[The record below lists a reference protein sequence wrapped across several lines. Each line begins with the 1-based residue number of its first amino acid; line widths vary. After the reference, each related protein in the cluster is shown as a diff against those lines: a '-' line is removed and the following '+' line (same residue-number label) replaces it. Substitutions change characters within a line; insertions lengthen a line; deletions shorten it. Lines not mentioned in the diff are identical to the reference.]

1 MIIRRAELKDN
12 KALCLLDSLCTQ
24 GQGLVFYYQRVDFFL
39 RPRLYDNW
47 AVYLA
52 EENGSVIGSISTS
65 LKKVRLGSSY
75 VKVGYF
81 FDLRVHPDQRRQGIA
96 VDLIQAAAEHVLK
109 EGAQYAYTYVLGSNQ
124 LAMTLVGKLNMFT
137 AASFRIFF
145 LSTLDDS
152 SGNQALI
159 RSFNQGITSDPFINT
174 ENYFRN
180 YDFYP
185 RGGFLRYFSGSEP
198 ALTSSFPQPFCGY
211 FNLPAGSSVQ
221 GGLWDSSVLSTKVI
235 ERVPLTLRA
244 AAAMPHFARKLM
256 GLPRMP
262 PRGKPLRIYH
272 LFDVVW
278 EEVNPSQARNLIT
291 GIRVRAGIEGGQVV
305 ICHLDTRDPLCDL
318 VKKQAFFFMEG
329 TLLLRTPLAGEKPPP
344 VSRAY
349 FDVRDF

>member
-1 MIIRRAELKDN
+1 MIIRRAEPNDN

-24 GQGLVFYYQRVDFFL
+24 GQGLVFSYQRVDFFL

-65 LKKVRLGSSY
+65 LKKVRLGSAY
-75 VKVGYF
+75 VDVGYF

-96 VDLIQAAAEHVLK
+96 VDLIQAAAEHVLQI
-109 EGAQYAYTYVLGSNQ
+109 GAQYAYTYVLGSNQ
-124 LAMTLVGKLNMFT
+124 PALTLVSKLNMFT
-137 AASFRIFF
+137 AASFRVFF
-145 LSTLDDS
+145 LSTLDES
-152 SGNQALI
+152 SGNQALS
-159 RSFNQGITSDPFINT
+159 RSFNRGTTSDAFINA
-174 ENYFRN
+174 ENYFKN

-185 RGGFLRYFSGSEP
+185 RDSILSSFSGSQP
-198 ALTSSFPQPFCGY
+198 ALPSSFPQSFCGY

-221 GGLWDSSVLSTKVI
+221 GALWDSSVLSPKVI
-235 ERVPLTLRA
+235 DRVPLALQA
-244 AAAMPHFARKLM
+244 AAAMPLFVMKLM

-262 PRGKPLRIYH
+262 PKGKPLRIHH

-278 EEVNPSQARNLIT
+278 EEVNPGQALNLIT
-291 GIRVRAGIEGGQVV
+291 GIRACAGIDGGQIV
-305 ICHLDTRDPLCDL
+305 ICHLDKRDPLCDHL
-318 VKKQAFFFMEG
+318 KKQAFYIMEG
-329 TLLLRTPLAGEKPPP
+329 NLLLRTPLAGEKPLP